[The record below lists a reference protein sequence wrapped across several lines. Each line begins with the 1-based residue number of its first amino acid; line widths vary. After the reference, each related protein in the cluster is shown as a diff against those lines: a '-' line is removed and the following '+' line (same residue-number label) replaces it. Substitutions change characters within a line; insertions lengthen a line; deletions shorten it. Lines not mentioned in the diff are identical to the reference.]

1 MTDEG
6 VAFWFAAC
14 QPGSERMLKA
24 EVARSHPLLRPA
36 YSRPGLVTWKGDA
49 GAFPDTVFARVAGVS
64 YGPATDAS
72 QVVARA
78 REAGTKRLHVWKR
91 EGEPAPEARE
101 ALLATGEFL
110 PEERPKAGETV
121 LDVIVADGEPAWVGA
136 HTHRRGASPWAGGL
150 YKIELPADA
159 PSRAYLKLEE
169 ALAWSGVRP
178 KAGETAL
185 EIGSS
190 PGGASHALLRRG
202 LNDVL
207 GRQVAAIEAQLQ
219 LQDAHHRVIGP
230 QAEGWIGLIPFAK
243 PEDGVLDVGQFGG
256 LVGRTA
262 REVGH
267 VQQVVA
273 RQQSILGDLPVG
285 KLPLGV
291 IVEQLHAAHAQSVGH
306 NDAAG
311 LSPRRQLR
319 QSQ

>member
-1 MTDEG
+1 M
-6 VAFWFAAC
+6 AFWFAAC

-49 GAFPDTVFARVAGVS
+49 GAFPDTIFARVAGVS

-101 ALLATGEFL
+101 ALLATGAFL

-121 LDVIVADGEPAWVGA
+121 LDVIVADGEPSWVGA
-136 HTHRRGASPWAGGL
+136 HTHVRGGSPWAGGL

-202 LNDVL
+202 LKVIGVDPGEMAEPVASHGGFRHIKVAVGGLRREDVPDHVDWL
-207 GRQVAAIEAQLQ
+207 LLDVNLAPQVALHQIKRIVPMVRRHLRGAFFTLKLNEEAFAAEIPAFLERIRGMALPEVRATQLP
-219 LQDAHHRVIGP
+219 ANRKEICVY
-230 QAEGWIGLIPFAK
+230 AS
-243 PEDGVLDVGQFGG
+243 
-256 LVGRTA
+256 R
-262 REVGH
+262 
-267 VQQVVA
+267 
-273 RQQSILGDLPVG
+273 
-285 KLPLGV
+285 
-291 IVEQLHAAHAQSVGH
+291 
-306 NDAAG
+306 AG
-311 LSPRRQLR
+311 S
-319 QSQ
+319 